1 MPSARCVMLYVEGT
15 KKAMRHYTK
24 LLMHRIRWNETVD
37 GETGETGETGD
48 NGCTQ
53 LWSGVVKQPHFTE
66 FAMIDCDSDLEARK
80 EMEAK
85 SLVQHWDA
93 VVHYVP
99 QMRQI

>member
-1 MPSARCVMLYVEGT
+1 MLYVEGT

-24 LLMHRIRWNETVD
+24 LLMHRIRWNETEGIEN
-37 GETGETGETGD
+37 GENGEKAEGAELGE
-48 NGCTQ
+48 NGCTE

-66 FAMIDCDSDLEARK
+66 FAMVDCDSDLEARK
-80 EMEAK
+80 VMEEK

>member
-1 MPSARCVMLYVEGT
+1 MLYVEGT

-24 LLMHRIRWNETVD
+24 LLMHRIKWNETD
-37 GETGETGETGD
+37 GTENGENGE
-48 NGCTQ
+48 NGCTE

-80 EMEAK
+80 EMEEK

-99 QMRQI
+99 QMKQI